1 MNKLFVKILNIGKA
15 VKDSSITRK
24 ALSSALAL
32 TVVLTPLSPAIAVSA
47 DEIAQDNEVVEE
59 TTVET
64 EPTVQETEVAVPAE
78 TTVVPDYSEYA
89 TGETTTIIIE
99 DEDLV
104 TSDPT
109 EEIDTTA
116 PPTEQETESTVAENA
131 TSYSY
136 AAEPVPVD
144 THITYTSDT
153 EFSRVIDGR
162 KPEDVWPIID
172 ELMSTVQVLM
182 PRLYDGVM
190 RKLQ

>member
-1 MNKLFVKILNIGKA
+1 MNKLFAKVLNIGKA

-64 EPTVQETEVAVPAE
+64 KATVQETEVAVPAE

-89 TGETTTIIIE
+89 TEETTTVIIE
-99 DEDLV
+99 DKDLV
-104 TSDPT
+104 PSDPT

-116 PPTEQETESTVAENA
+116 PPTEQ
-131 TSYSY
+131 
-136 AAEPVPVD
+136 
-144 THITYTSDT
+144 
-153 EFSRVIDGR
+153 
-162 KPEDVWPIID
+162 
-172 ELMSTVQVLM
+172 
-182 PRLYDGVM
+182 
-190 RKLQ
+190 